1 MRRKALLPFQNYCLQ
16 APVLHPEKRWF
27 IAVAGYGSGKT
38 SCLTYMLEYYIKLLQ
53 GKRDGE
59 NHKPRIMLAGVTLA
73 HLQKT
78 TLAYFLEDLE
88 NSKSVYTYDKKN
100 NIIHVG
106 DVDVLLI
113 PLQNPEAIQGFD
125 VCAVFAD
132 EVDDLGAVSNAD
144 DITFNAV
151 RAVNERCRQV
161 IPGFR
166 KPFLLLA
173 STSQGQKGLYR
184 VVTQFN
190 KAGTGYVLIR
200 GRTAD
205 NIHLDRDYVED
216 LYRTYSP
223 RERRVFLDGE
233 FLALAS
239 GRVCG
244 DFDWDKNYVNEDL
257 ETYVKPDEDVF
268 WAQDFNQGYH
278 RGCVAILRHGIIYI
292 VKRYEFPDIREAP
305 KVARYDFP
313 TQTIRWIPDTT
324 AKDLIA
330 QFGRELR
337 KYDIRLVYRTKNPI
351 VEDSVFLVN
360 KLFYTRRLIIGRGAR
375 ETAEAAAA
383 ALRDKNNEVPKGVG
397 PLSPIHDLDSLR
409 MVSYYLA
416 SNKEELLDIRRVT
429 IGRHQEIQETVEAE
443 GDIIEER
450 NGYVDY
456 APRAIA

>member
-1 MRRKALLPFQNYCLQ
+1 VNRKCLLPFQSYCLQ
-16 APVLHPEKRWF
+16 APLRYPERRWF

-38 SCLTYMLEYYIKLLQ
+38 SCLAHTAEFYIRLLQ
-53 GKRDGE
+53 GKRDAEG
-59 NHKPRIMLAGVTLA
+59 HRPRIMLAGVTLA

-78 TLAYFLEDLE
+78 TLAYLLEDLE
-88 NSKSVYTYDKKN
+88 NSKSVYVYDKKN
-100 NIIHVG
+100 NILHVG
-106 DVDVLLI
+106 EVDILLI

-125 VCAVFAD
+125 VCIVLAD

-151 RAVNERCRQV
+151 RALNERCRQV
-161 IPGFR
+161 VIGAR

-190 KAGTGYVLIR
+190 KAGTGYVLVR
-200 GRTAD
+200 GRTRD
-205 NIHLDRDYVED
+205 NIYLDRDYVED
-216 LYRTYSP
+216 LYRSYSP

-233 FLALAS
+233 FLALSS
-239 GRVCG
+239 GRVFG
-244 DFDWDKNYVNEDL
+244 DFDWDRNYINEDL
-257 ETYVKPDEDVF
+257 ELSVLPEEEIY

-278 RGCVAILRHGIIYI
+278 RGCAAVLRQGSIYI

-305 KVARYDFP
+305 RVVRYDFP
-313 TQTIRWIPDTT
+313 SQKIRWIPDTT

-337 KYDIRLVYRTKNPI
+337 KYDIHLVYRSKNPI

-360 KLFYTRRLIIGRGAR
+360 KLFYTRRLFIGRGAR
-375 ETAEAAAA
+375 ETAEAAAS
-383 ALRDKNNEVPKGVG
+383 ALRDKNNAVPKGSG

-409 MVSYYLA
+409 LAAYYLA
-416 SNKEELLDIRRVT
+416 STKAELNDIRRVT
-429 IGRHQEIQETVEAE
+429 IARHLSLLQEEPGISEEA
-443 GDIIEER
+443 
-450 NGYVDY
+450 NGYIDI
-456 APRAIA
+456 APRAIV